1 MVMNNASP
9 AQKPG
14 PGQGLYGNGLLMTA
28 LLSLIVAPYGLLIYN
43 NSESCHDHHLES
55 AAAWCSTTAVVST
68 ATSFAALLIPI
79 AFGFWGRRG
88 RSRGDVAFALLI
100 CLTGYV
106 VPLITSVPVWSSP

>member
-1 MVMNNASP
+1 MDEANP
-9 AQKPG
+9 AREPG
-14 PGQGLYGNGLLMTA
+14 PVQRLYGNGLLVTA

-43 NSESCHDHHLES
+43 NSESCFDHFLDSE
-55 AAAWCSTTAVVST
+55 AARCSTTAAVSS

-100 CLTGYV
+100 CLSGYV